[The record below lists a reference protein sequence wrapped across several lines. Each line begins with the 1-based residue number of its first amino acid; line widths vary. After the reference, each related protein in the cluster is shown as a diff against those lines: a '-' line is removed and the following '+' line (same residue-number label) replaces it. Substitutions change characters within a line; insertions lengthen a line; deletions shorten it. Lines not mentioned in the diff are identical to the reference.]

1 MNPFLTNQLLEQFFR
16 NNGYAFGFRLST
28 VEVLN
33 SRNFLDVRE
42 FLNNTEI
49 ILTGN
54 IRRQLA
60 RHNNLKVSDVVF
72 AEYIK
77 QNQYQRIKFKT
88 RNEIITPATNLGA
101 YFATVTQMILNEVE
115 DFKIRV
121 SQWVLNRIFSWELG
135 TNRYTPLRGRYY
147 VPLPSVLANK
157 KTIINVQNQDNKYFQ
172 WAVLSALHPAKNNPQ
187 RVSKYKQWQ
196 HEFDNALSAI
206 EFPVKLPDV
215 SKLAKRTNMSINV
228 HYFGNKSIF
237 PLEITKEE
245 KTHISIYYII
255 KSHYCWVQSLEK
267 LVKSQITTNNR
278 KMFICKMCLSH
289 FYSKE
294 KLNNHKTYCG

>member
-1 MNPFLTNQLLEQFFR
+1 MCSRFMNPFLTNQLLEQFFR

-88 RNEIITPATNLGA
+88 RN
-101 YFATVTQMILNEVE
+101 
-115 DFKIRV
+115 
-121 SQWVLNRIFSWELG
+121 
-135 TNRYTPLRGRYY
+135 
-147 VPLPSVLANK
+147 
-157 KTIINVQNQDNKYFQ
+157 
-172 WAVLSALHPAKNNPQ
+172 
-187 RVSKYKQWQ
+187 
-196 HEFDNALSAI
+196 
-206 EFPVKLPDV
+206 
-215 SKLAKRTNMSINV
+215 
-228 HYFGNKSIF
+228 
-237 PLEITKEE
+237 
-245 KTHISIYYII
+245 
-255 KSHYCWVQSLEK
+255 
-267 LVKSQITTNNR
+267 
-278 KMFICKMCLSH
+278 
-289 FYSKE
+289 
-294 KLNNHKTYCG
+294 